1 MSNLDE
7 NELSQLASV
16 LVALQ
21 RYDRFLPVGWNDSG
35 THDLIPVLDYWDA
48 DLLLGQIVYCP
59 NGARFLFVPRTSQT
73 KELSQ
78 C

>member
-35 THDLIPVLDYWDA
+35 THDLIPVLDYWGRRPSVRTDC
-48 DLLLGQIVYCP
+48 LLPKRCAVSVCSTNEP
-59 NGARFLFVPRTSQT
+59 N
-73 KELSQ
+73 
-78 C
+78 